1 MADQCKTV
9 FDMSIHLAMT
19 IVKEHIA
26 AGDLTAEMVDEIEN
40 ALTVNNQQSEAFC
53 HSVHERCMRNERL
66 DLMVPARTNAFGR
79 IMVQE
84 RHLAPI
90 QSLNKTLHQN
100 LAASHSK
107 ILTQARFHTDR
118 VKLGRPR
125 ALDFTAETPPQPDI
139 IDYVCRRADV

>member
-1 MADQCKTV
+1 MG
-9 FDMSIHLAMT
+9 ILRT
-19 IVKEHIA
+19 IIKI
-26 AGDLTAEMVDEIEN
+26 L
-40 ALTVNNQQSEAFC
+40 
-53 HSVHERCMRNERL
+53 
-66 DLMVPARTNAFGR
+66 ARTISIR
-79 IMVQE
+79 
-84 RHLAPI
+84 RRSPLAEIIWFHPRALRWTV
-90 QSLNKTLHQN
+90 SLHQN